1 MIKRVSLVKRKAGM
15 SVEAF
20 HAHWMGPHMEIVRQM
35 KNLRGLRFN
44 PVFEAGPDGE
54 WDGFGELWFDSVEDA
69 RAAFEAE
76 PVKTLLGQDRPKFL
90 GRNQVY
96 FVTERTVTPLPESA
110 TAWSVGAG
118 LQGKGVM
125 VTGAAGGIGR
135 EVAKA
140 FSTTGARVMLVDR
153 EQEAADRVLRELD
166 GAGHVAVAADLTG
179 FSGHEG
185 LIRRARDELGS
196 LYVLAHLAAVLR
208 RRNSV
213 DEITE
218 EDWDYQID
226 TNLKAAFFLCRAAA
240 RCMGEQ
246 GRGGRII
253 TFTSQGWW
261 TGGFGGSVVY
271 AASKGG
277 ITSMTRGLA
286 RTYGPHQVTVNAVS
300 PGQART
306 PMLMDGLNPAVLE
319 SMTKATPLGRVAEPE
334 EIAGTVVF
342 LASDHARFIT
352 GATIN
357 VSGGFLMY

>member
-1 MIKRVSLVKRKAGM
+1 M
-15 SVEAF
+15 
-20 HAHWMGPHMEIVRQM
+20 
-35 KNLRGLRFN
+35 
-44 PVFEAGPDGE
+44 
-54 WDGFGELWFDSVEDA
+54 
-69 RAAFEAE
+69 
-76 PVKTLLGQDRPKFL
+76 T
-90 GRNQVY
+90 
-96 FVTERTVTPLPESA
+96 
-110 TAWSVGAG
+110 WSVGAG
-118 LQGKGVM
+118 LTGKGVM

-140 FSTTGARVMLVDR
+140 FSTTGARVMVVDL
-153 EQEAADRVLRELD
+153 EQTAADSVLPELE
-166 GAGHVAVAADLTG
+166 GEGHVAVGTDMTDIA
-179 FSGHEG
+179 GHDA

-196 LYVLAHLAAVLR
+196 LDVLAHLAAVLR
-208 RRNSV
+208 RRASV
-213 DEITE
+213 DEVTE
-218 EDWDYQID
+218 DDWDFQID

-240 RCMGEQ
+240 RAMVEQ

-286 RTYGPHQVTVNAVS
+286 RTYGPHQITVNAVS

-306 PMLMDGLNPAVLE
+306 RMLMDGLNAAVLE

-357 VSGGFLMY
+357 ISGGFLMY

>member
-1 MIKRVSLVKRKAGM
+1 M
-15 SVEAF
+15 
-20 HAHWMGPHMEIVRQM
+20 
-35 KNLRGLRFN
+35 
-44 PVFEAGPDGE
+44 
-54 WDGFGELWFDSVEDA
+54 
-69 RAAFEAE
+69 
-76 PVKTLLGQDRPKFL
+76 T
-90 GRNQVY
+90 
-96 FVTERTVTPLPESA
+96 
-110 TAWSVGAG
+110 WSVGAG
-118 LQGKGVM
+118 LSGKGVM

-140 FSTTGARVMLVDR
+140 FSTTGARVMVVDL
-153 EQEAADRVLRELD
+153 EQKAAESVLPELE
-166 GAGHVAVAADLTG
+166 GEGHVAVGADMTDIA
-179 FSGHEG
+179 GHDA

-208 RRNSV
+208 RRASV
-213 DEITE
+213 DEVTE
-218 EDWDYQID
+218 DDWDYQID

-240 RCMGEQ
+240 RAMVEQ

-286 RTYGPHQVTVNAVS
+286 RTYGPHQITVNAVS

-306 PMLMDGLNPAVLE
+306 RMLMDGLNPAVLE
-319 SMTKATPLGRVAEPE
+319 SMTNATPLGRIAEPE

-357 VSGGFLMY
+357 ISGGFLMY